1 MAKKERGRPTLL
13 NKQLKEIAVRLASE
27 KGMTI
32 KEMASKLGIGR
43 STLFLYLQQDKDLLD
58 AVKGAMEMADD
69 LVEISLYRRATGYTH
84 AEEKIFYDSERG
96 RVVRAKTVKHY
107 APDTGAAQWW
117 LRNRRPEQWSEK
129 PEVDESDEKPIVISV
144 DEKNL

>member
-1 MAKKERGRPTLL
+1 MAKKGRPTLL
-13 NKQLKEIAVRLASE
+13 NKQLKEIAVRLANE

-84 AEEKIFYDSERG
+84 AEEKIFCHEG
-96 RVVRAKTVKHY
+96 QVIRAKTLKHY
-107 APDTGAAQWW
+107 PPDTGAAQWW
-117 LRNRRPEQWSEK
+117 LRNRRPEQWRDK
-129 PEVDESDEKPIVISV
+129 PEADESDEKPIVISV
-144 DEKNL
+144 DEQNL